1 MINMNK
7 ESCLFVLTFIYA
19 MDVKVLGLSE
29 TSDGLFELVS
39 AQFEEFSKLNKEFT
53 EKNIVAFLTQN
64 FNYINAQLNLLEP

>member
-1 MINMNK
+1 MNK
-7 ESCLFVLTFIYA
+7 DSCIFILTFIYS
-19 MDVKVLGLSE
+19 MDVKALGLSE

-53 EKNIVAFLTQN
+53 EKNIVTFLTQN

>member
-1 MINMNK
+1 MNK
-7 ESCLFVLTFIYA
+7 DSCIFILTFIYS
-19 MDVKVLGLSE
+19 MDVKALGLSE

>member
-1 MINMNK
+1 
-7 ESCLFVLTFIYA
+7 
-19 MDVKVLGLSE
+19 MDVKALGLSE

-53 EKNIVAFLTQN
+53 EKNIVTFLTQN

>member
-1 MINMNK
+1 MNK
-7 ESCLFVLTFIYA
+7 DSCLFILTFIYS
-19 MDVKVLGLSE
+19 MDVKALGLSE

>member
-1 MINMNK
+1 MNK

-19 MDVKVLGLSE
+19 MDVKALGLSE

>member
-1 MINMNK
+1 MNK
-7 ESCLFVLTFIYA
+7 DSCIFTLTFIYS
-19 MDVKVLGLSE
+19 MDVKALGLSE

>member
-1 MINMNK
+1 MNK

-19 MDVKVLGLSE
+19 MDIKGLGLNE

-39 AQFEEFSKLNKEFT
+39 AQFEEFSKLNEEFT

-64 FNYINAQLNLLEP
+64 FNYINAQLKLLEP